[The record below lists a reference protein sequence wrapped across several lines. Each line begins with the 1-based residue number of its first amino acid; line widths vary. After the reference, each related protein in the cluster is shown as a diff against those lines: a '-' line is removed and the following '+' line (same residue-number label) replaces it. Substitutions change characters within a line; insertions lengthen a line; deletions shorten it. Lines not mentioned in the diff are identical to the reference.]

1 MCVEKRGATVA
12 EGTVKWFNS
21 TKGYGFVTPDDGS
34 PDVFVHFSAI
44 DGTGYREL
52 VEGERV
58 EFEQT
63 QGQKGPQATKVKRL

>member
-1 MCVEKRGATVA
+1 MA

-34 PDVFVHFSAI
+34 PDVFVHYSAI

-52 VEGERV
+52 AEGERV
-58 EFEQT
+58 EYEST
-63 QGQKGPQATKVKRL
+63 NGTKGPQATKVRRL

>member
-1 MCVEKRGATVA
+1 MA

-44 DGTGYREL
+44 EGTGYREL
-52 VEGERV
+52 AEGERV
-58 EFEQT
+58 EFDAT
-63 QGQKGPQATKVKRL
+63 AGQKGPQATKVRRL

>member
-1 MCVEKRGATVA
+1 MA
-12 EGTVKWFNS
+12 EGVVKWFNA

-52 VEGERV
+52 AEGERV
-58 EFEQT
+58 DFDAT
-63 QGQKGPQATKVKRL
+63 AGAKGPQATKVRKL

>member
-1 MCVEKRGATVA
+1 MRGGRSIPVA

-44 DGTGYREL
+44 EGTGYREL

-58 EFEQT
+58 DFDST
-63 QGQKGPQATKVKRL
+63 NGQKGPQATRVRRL

>member
-1 MCVEKRGATVA
+1 MA

-21 TKGYGFVTPDDGS
+21 TKGYGFLTPDDGT

-52 VEGERV
+52 AEGERV
-58 EFEQT
+58 EFESSA
-63 QGQKGPQATKVKRL
+63 GQKGPQATKVRKL

>member
-1 MCVEKRGATVA
+1 MA

-34 PDVFVHFSAI
+34 PDVFVHFTAI
-44 DGTGYREL
+44 DGSGYREL
-52 VEGERV
+52 IEGQRV

-63 QGQKGPQATKVKRL
+63 QGDKGPQATKVRKL